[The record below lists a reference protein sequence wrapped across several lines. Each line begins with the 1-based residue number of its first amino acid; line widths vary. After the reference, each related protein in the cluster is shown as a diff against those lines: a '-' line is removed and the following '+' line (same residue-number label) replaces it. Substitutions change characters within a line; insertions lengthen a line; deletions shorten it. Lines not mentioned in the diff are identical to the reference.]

1 MRYTVNVERTGCV
14 DVEADSSEEA
24 IKIAE
29 ELSEDKIGWTEDW
42 KATYC
47 EVEE

>member
-14 DVEADSSEEA
+14 DVEADSKEEA
-24 IKIAE
+24 MKIAE

-42 KATYC
+42 KVTYC
-47 EVEE
+47 EAEE

>member
-1 MRYTVNVERTGCV
+1 MKYTVNVERTGCV
-14 DVEADSSEEA
+14 DVEADSNEEA
-24 IKIAE
+24 MKIAE

-42 KATYC
+42 KETYC

>member
-14 DVEADSSEEA
+14 DVEAGSKEEA
-24 IKIAE
+24 MKIAE
-29 ELSEDKIGWTEDW
+29 ELSEDKIGWPEDW